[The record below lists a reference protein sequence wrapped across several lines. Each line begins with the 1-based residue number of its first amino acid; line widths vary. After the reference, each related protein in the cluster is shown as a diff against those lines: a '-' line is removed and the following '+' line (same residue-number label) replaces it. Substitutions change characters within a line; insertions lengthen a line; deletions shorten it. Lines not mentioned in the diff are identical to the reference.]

1 MRWLMR
7 LERTTRLI
15 ILSVFL
21 GVVGAFGAQ
30 VFIWLLHMAEVWIL
44 TPISGYSFIGVEQA
58 HAMGVAPTDHR
69 WYWLIPVATTLGG
82 LISGILV
89 YTWAPEAEGHG
100 TDAAVKGY
108 HRTGGRIRY
117 RVPLIK
123 TIASAIT
130 IGSGGS
136 AGREGPTAQIAAG
149 VGAIAG
155 GLLKLPDE
163 ERRVLLLVGMAAG
176 LSAVFKSPLGT
187 ALFAVEILYSTM
199 AFEGRYLTF
208 TLIASA
214 VAYAITGVFSG
225 WTPLFTLPRDV
236 TFGAP
241 IDLIWFVV
249 LAGLAGCLGAL
260 LPTVFYWTRDTFHR
274 LQVPNQLKPAIGG
287 LGMGLVGLFAPPLLG
302 GGYGYIQFALQGGG
316 GIALWLLLVL
326 SVGKILALSLTV
338 GSGGSGGVFAPSLYV
353 GALLGAAFAAVLHG
367 FGISGINSTALAVVG
382 MAALF
387 AGAARV
393 PIASLV
399 MVAEM
404 TGGYDLI
411 MPTMLAVAVSYLVQV
426 GLTRTFKYP
435 TLYEA
440 QVPTPAASPANLE
453 MYTEIVSSFLR
464 EKRVSLDRSTL
475 HRHLESTLASGE
487 GIPLAHGG
495 IEHLYSIALDPGT
508 PAAGQQ
514 VRHVACPGVVVVGV
528 LRGEKEIVPGADTVL
543 LVGDELLIA
552 ATPPSLEEFKQ
563 RVASPATPGD
573 EAIEQ
578 MEESHN
584 AARL

>member
-1 MRWLMR
+1 MHWLMR

-21 GVVGAFGAQ
+21 GVVGALGAQ
-30 VFIWLLHMAEVWIL
+30 FFIWLLHFVEVWVLI
-44 TPISGYSFIGVEQA
+44 PITGYQTIGVDAA
-58 HAMGVAPTDHR
+58 HAMGTAPTTHH
-69 WYWLIPVATTLGG
+69 WYWWIPVSTALGG
-82 LISGILV
+82 LVSGILV

-108 HRTGGRIRY
+108 HRTAGRIRY
-117 RVPLIK
+117 RVPFIK

-149 VGAIAG
+149 VGAITG
-155 GLLKLPDE
+155 GLLDLPDE

-176 LSAVFKSPLGT
+176 LSAIFKSPLGT

-214 VAYAITGVFSG
+214 VAYAITGLFNG
-225 WTPLFTLPRDV
+225 WTPLFILPEHV

-241 IDLIWFVV
+241 VDLIWFVV
-249 LAGLAGCLGAL
+249 LAALAGCLGAV
-260 LPTVFYWTRDTFHR
+260 LPTVFYWTRDAFHNLR
-274 LQVPNQLKPAIGG
+274 IPNQFKPALGG
-287 LGMGLVGLFAPPLLG
+287 LGMGLVGLMAPPLLG
-302 GGYGYIQFALQGGG
+302 GGYGYIQFALQGSGG
-316 GIALWLLLVL
+316 MAVWLLLVL
-326 SVGKILALSLTV
+326 SVGKIIALSLTV
-338 GSGGSGGVFAPSLYV
+338 ASGGSGGVFAPSLYV
-353 GALLGAAFAAVLHG
+353 GALLGAAFAAVLHAS
-367 FGISGINSTALAVVG
+367 GISGINGTALAVVG
-382 MAALF
+382 MASLF

-435 TLYEA
+435 SLYEA
-440 QVPTPAASPANLE
+440 QVPTPAASPANVE
-453 MYTEIVSSFLR
+453 MFSEIAARFLR
-464 EKRVSLDRSTL
+464 QNRVRLDRSTL
-475 HRHLESTLASGE
+475 HQHVRKTLVAGE
-487 GIPLAHGG
+487 GIPLAFGY
-495 IEHLYSIALDPGT
+495 EHIYSMLLGAGS

-514 VRHVACPGVVVVGV
+514 VRQVAQPGVVIVGV
-528 LRGEKEIVPGADTVL
+528 MRGEKEIVPDADTVL
-543 LVGDELLIA
+543 LVGDELLVA
-552 ATPPSLEEFKQ
+552 ATPSAAEDFK
-563 RVASPATPGD
+563 RSIGSPAMPSD
-573 EAIEQ
+573 QA
-578 MEESHN
+578 MEEQAQESS
-584 AARL
+584 